1 VRGDRRVAG
10 EREQASRAVARAG
23 PGGPAARRPLHPLSD
38 RRPHARAPLSPGLW
52 LARRAPR
59 DDARP
64 PGLARAG
71 CAGEAGAPQMGH
83 ARRPGA
89 TGAGRSWIT
98 RRGFGRTRP
107 RGTGLAFARPG
118 RRGRSSV
125 RPRED
130 RSMGYQFT
138 RAWARGSVVIGVGVF
153 VIAVLLAAWLGF
165 SNDYEFERFSAAVRI
180 VAFLIVSLAG
190 LLLGGTMI
198 VAGQLVSVLLDQR
211 DLLSKIHEALATGR
225 TALSGGR

>member
-1 VRGDRRVAG
+1 
-10 EREQASRAVARAG
+10 
-23 PGGPAARRPLHPLSD
+23 
-38 RRPHARAPLSPGLW
+38 
-52 LARRAPR
+52 
-59 DDARP
+59 
-64 PGLARAG
+64 
-71 CAGEAGAPQMGH
+71 
-83 ARRPGA
+83 
-89 TGAGRSWIT
+89 
-98 RRGFGRTRP
+98 
-107 RGTGLAFARPG
+107 
-118 RRGRSSV
+118 
-125 RPRED
+125 
-130 RSMGYQFT
+130 MGYQVT